1 MLVVWPGSRQRAIWP
16 PEFHVPHLSELVH
29 RRDAPHGER
38 RRGDL
43 ASGLTQALPT
53 RRTVLAACALL
64 PATLLAAC
72 AGKPDGSPPADIQGP
87 AETVDRPLA
96 GCALRPI
103 VAPTAAPDPGYLGV
117 DPITGIHQTG
127 QAQKID
133 LASYRL
139 RVTGKVEQPLSL
151 SYDELRC
158 LPRVEASPDLECPGF
173 FLDHGTWAGVTLA
186 HVLALARPHQGASTV
201 EFRCGDAYVT
211 AIPLAEAQAGD
222 DYLAYEWHGQ
232 PLPVLDGFPVRAVL
246 PKMTGSY
253 WGKWLLEVQVS

>member
-1 MLVVWPGSRQRAIWP
+1 MSHLLTLVY
-16 PEFHVPHLSELVH
+16 
-29 RRDAPHGER
+29 RRDAPHSAR
-38 RRGDL
+38 RRNL
-43 ASGLTQALPT
+43 AAGPTQVLPT

-64 PATLLAAC
+64 PAALLAAC
-72 AGKPDGSPPADIQGP
+72 AGKLEVSPPADGQNPAGP
-87 AETVDRPLA
+87 VDRPLA
-96 GCALRPI
+96 RPTSCALHPI
-103 VAPTAAPDPGYLGV
+103 VAPTAAPAPGYLGV

-133 LASYRL
+133 LAGYRL
-139 RVTGKVEQPLSL
+139 QVTGKVEQPLSL

-186 HVLALARPHQGASTV
+186 HVLGLARPHQDASTV
-201 EFRCGDAYVT
+201 EFHCGDAYVT

-246 PKMTGSY
+246 PKKTGSY